1 MLNTCFRSCVL
12 LDQLKHRHSAAVR
25 NNTIVDIPIDG
36 LLLLPQRRI
45 ISFSG
50 WYAIRCHQSPTV
62 HGLAFTVGIDVSEL
76 IATIRFLAL
85 SCAKK
90 AIFIIASLYAH

>member
-1 MLNTCFRSCVL
+1 MLNTGLRSCIL
-12 LDQLKHRHSAAVR
+12 LNQLKHCHSAAVR
-25 NNTIVDIPIDG
+25 NNIIIKVSIDH
-36 LLLLPQRRI
+36 LLLFPQRRI

-62 HGLAFTVGIDVSEL
+62 HRLAFSVGIDVSEL

-85 SCAKK
+85 SCAKN